1 MNALLR
7 TIACAACGV
16 LLSPAV
22 AGAQQATV
30 PPAGITVVG
39 NGTATV
45 TEWVQ
50 EVNLRFTPAV
60 GAAAT
65 AYDACTRQIAALGET
80 IHAMGLPAS
89 AMLASATVYSS
100 TFTVGTTDGA
110 ATPVA
115 VARVQVPSAD
125 VARFVAAASKS
136 GWKATMKLVPRDAA
150 AAKDSAYRAAYAD
163 AHARAEVL
171 ASADGRHIGRLLNV
185 TPGIG
190 DYFGS
195 MMSSLTSFVEAFGK
209 GSGAFAAGP
218 PEVSESATFTF
229 ELTP

>member
-1 MNALLR
+1 MNAMIR
-7 TIACAACGV
+7 TIACAAVCV

-22 AGAQQATV
+22 AGAQQAIV

-45 TEWVQ
+45 AEWVQ

-60 GAAAT
+60 GAAST
-65 AYDACTRQIAALGET
+65 AYDACTRQIAGLGET
-80 IHAMGLPAS
+80 IHAMGLPDS
-89 AMLASATVYSS
+89 AMVASATVYSS
-100 TFTVGTTDGA
+100 AFGGPVDGA
-110 ATPVA
+110 AMPVA
-115 VARVQVPSAD
+115 VARVRVPTAE
-125 VARFVAAASKS
+125 VGRFMAAASKN
-136 GWKATMKLVPRDAA
+136 GWKATTKLVPRDAS
-150 AAKDSAYRAAYAD
+150 AAKDSAYRAAYTD
-163 AHARAEVL
+163 AHTRAEVL
-171 ASADGRHIGRLLNV
+171 AAADGRHIGRLLNV

-195 MMSSLTSFVEAFGK
+195 MMSSISTFVEAFGK